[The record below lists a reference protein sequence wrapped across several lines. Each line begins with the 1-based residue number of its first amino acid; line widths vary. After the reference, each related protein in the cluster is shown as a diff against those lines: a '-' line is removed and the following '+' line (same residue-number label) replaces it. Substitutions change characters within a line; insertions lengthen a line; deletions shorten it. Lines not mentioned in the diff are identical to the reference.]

1 MPKIATVSGPPL
13 ALCQAVATPQTD
25 CFDTTNQKFIYGGNE
40 IYRPTW
46 QYEYPI
52 VKVATH
58 GLAKISVLRV
68 WLHNVCL
75 HKQQKPLWSPTPVPG
90 TPSCKS
96 DYSASDCPLHPA
108 STEPCAPYNALQWN
122 RGEHLKKLLYTAP
135 PLASHQGD
143 IWPGCQT
150 VIIEISTLFGALEQ
164 WLTNQRA
171 TSSTVVIIG
180 LERNIITARS
190 RHIKCAQMNQ
200 VMGRQC
206 LLLRSGHSKICCFR
220 YLCE

>member
-25 CFDTTNQKFIYGGNE
+25 CFDTTNLKFIYGGNE

-75 HKQQKPLWSPTPVPG
+75 HKQQKPLWSPTQLPG

-108 STEPCAPYNALQWN
+108 STEPCAPYNALQCH
-122 RGEHLKKLLYTAP
+122 RGKHLKKLLYTAP

-143 IWPGCQT
+143 ILSRLSNSDNWDFNT
-150 VIIEISTLFGALEQ
+150 VRCFGA
-164 WLTNQRA
+164 
-171 TSSTVVIIG
+171 VIDQSKGNFIG
-180 LERNIITARS
+180 
-190 RHIKCAQMNQ
+190 C
-200 VMGRQC
+200 
-206 LLLRSGHSKICCFR
+206 GHYWSWKEH
-220 YLCE
+220 YHSQ